1 MKPTPKIK
9 LDRLPIKVRLTLWYL
24 LLAGLVV
31 LLFGTYQYVQF
42 KRSLYSSVDK
52 SLQISLSQ
60 ALSNIDIANGVPA
73 FQNTE
78 NLPTASRTLLQS
90 EFTIRILTVQGN
102 VLESIGDKVLTA
114 SPDTLAAGY
123 LTIRSEDLYR
133 VLTQPIQSADGQV
146 IGWLQAVQSLE
157 LVEETLGKMRV
168 QLLLVLPVILLL
180 TGLGGIFLANRTLHP
195 IDQITR
201 TAAEIGAGDLSHRIS
216 YQGPQD
222 EIGRLAQT
230 FDNMLSRLE
239 AAFKRERRFTGDA
252 AHELRTPLTVLRGQ
266 LDVTLSKSRK
276 KSDYKSTLQA
286 LGGQVDRLI
295 RLSNALLF
303 LSRSDQKQL
312 SWEPEPI
319 NLADLLDPIVEQI
332 LPLAN
337 ERKLTVRI
345 NIPPGLLV
353 YGDADHLIRLFLNLL
368 DNAVKYTPEEGNI
381 VLDAEEVSSG
391 VRIEV
396 SNSGEGI
403 PQEHIQHLFE
413 RFYRVDYDRSSVTGG
428 TGLGLAIAREIVL
441 LHGGQISVESDI
453 GKGTTFIV
461 ILPAQRQ
468 LLSSENC

>member
-1 MKPTPKIK
+1 
-9 LDRLPIKVRLTLWYL
+9 
-24 LLAGLVV
+24 
-31 LLFGTYQYVQF
+31 
-42 KRSLYSSVDK
+42 
-52 SLQISLSQ
+52 
-60 ALSNIDIANGVPA
+60 
-73 FQNTE
+73 
-78 NLPTASRTLLQS
+78 
-90 EFTIRILTVQGN
+90 
-102 VLESIGDKVLTA
+102 
-114 SPDTLAAGY
+114 
-123 LTIRSEDLYR
+123 
-133 VLTQPIQSADGQV
+133 
-146 IGWLQAVQSLE
+146 
-157 LVEETLGKMRV
+157 LGKMRV

-337 ERKLTVRI
+337 ERNLTVRI